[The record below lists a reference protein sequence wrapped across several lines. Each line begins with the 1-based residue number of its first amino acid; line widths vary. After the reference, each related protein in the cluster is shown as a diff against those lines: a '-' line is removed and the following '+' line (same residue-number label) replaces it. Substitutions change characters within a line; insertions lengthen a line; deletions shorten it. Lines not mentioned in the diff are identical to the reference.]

1 MKNLIIGIIASAL
14 GLFILGELV
23 YRRTVQHSPE
33 MSGLI
38 GGIVLLVIGINRLWM
53 WKKGR

>member
-1 MKNLIIGIIASAL
+1 MKNLVIGIIASAL

-38 GGIVLLVIGINRLWM
+38 GGVILLIIGINRLWV